1 MNHILTIDITMAIC
15 FLHRKNSLTLSLA
28 KTGETMFLQFF
39 DENRLVAVSVVDISV
54 IGFQL
59 LIVSTTRSRIKD
71 PLENTLY
78 YISQVMH

>member
-1 MNHILTIDITMAIC
+1 
-15 FLHRKNSLTLSLA
+15 
-28 KTGETMFLQFF
+28 MFLQFF
-39 DENRLVAVSVVDISV
+39 DENRLVAVSVVDILL

-71 PLENTLY
+71 PFEHTLY